1 MTNKGGQKM
10 ITIQKD
16 KCIGCLA
23 CVDKCLCRALV
34 PNAEDGRPEFVLER
48 GCIKCMHC
56 AAACPQ
62 NAILFD
68 GESAISN
75 EEIPAICENFADNL
89 QNFLLERRS
98 YRNFKDTPVPMSEIR
113 HALEVAAW
121 APSAKNQHPAKYY
134 VVNGKEKVQQIMDII
149 TAYLKE
155 TGERPEILPTL
166 ANGSNMVVADAPTL
180 ILAYSRNNANRPMED
195 VTLALG
201 YAEMVLQSRGIGT
214 CWGGY
219 LQYFLNKIDVFK
231 EMFPLPD
238 NNSFYGTLLVGY
250 PTEEYLHIPKR
261 LKQADIKEL

>member
-1 MTNKGGQKM
+1 M

-75 EEIPAICENFADNL
+75 EEIPAIGENFADDL

-121 APSAKNQHPAKYY
+121 APSAEKSASGQVLCGKRQGKSAADYGYYHSLPKRNRGTAGNPADPCQWKQH
-134 VVNGKEKVQQIMDII
+134 GR
-149 TAYLKE
+149 
-155 TGERPEILPTL
+155 GR
-166 ANGSNMVVADAPTL
+166 SADADPGL
-180 ILAYSRNNANRPMED
+180 F
-195 VTLALG
+195 
-201 YAEMVLQSRGIGT
+201 Q
-214 CWGGY
+214 
-219 LQYFLNKIDVFK
+219 K
-231 EMFPLPD
+231 
-238 NNSFYGTLLVGY
+238 
-250 PTEEYLHIPKR
+250 
-261 LKQADIKEL
+261 